1 MRKEAGLKVE
11 QRIVLSIVSTGKL
24 MQKVINSYIDKIVA
38 DTLTSKFKNEKISD
52 EIISKNIEINKE
64 NVEIQLKRI

>member
-38 DTLTSKFKNEKISD
+38 DTLNSEFKNEKISD
-52 EIISKNIEINKE
+52 EIISKNIEIIKE

>member
-38 DTLTSKFKNEKISD
+38 DKLTSEFKNEKISD

>member
-52 EIISKNIEINKE
+52 
-64 NVEIQLKRI
+64 